1 MSCGSGMEAGKAFW
15 QEGAQHTLV
24 LQPQHHQ
31 APDGKRLGPQGV
43 SFSLSMETT
52 LSRDEICSLQG
63 WGGRKRPAIHPL
75 SSQSASVL
83 MVPQQTP
90 ASQRQLCTRCCP
102 EKKKTHGNYRLT
114 IPPGGGDSESIGAV
128 VAQLRRRSGAAGGQP
143 LCTGHCRPPQTSAIH
158 TEPSSG
164 PLEVNEKTL
173 RDVSGFGAEPSV
185 CKSSSTS
192 SAAP

>member
-43 SFSLSMETT
+43 SFSLSMERT
-52 LSRDEICSLQG
+52 LSRDEIHSLQG
-63 WGGRKRPAIHPL
+63 GGGKEMPRHPPL

-83 MVPQQTP
+83 MVPEQAP

-102 EKKKTHGNYRLT
+102 EKKTST
-114 IPPGGGDSESIGAV
+114 AI
-128 VAQLRRRSGAAGGQP
+128 
-143 LCTGHCRPPQTSAIH
+143 TG
-158 TEPSSG
+158 
-164 PLEVNEKTL
+164 
-173 RDVSGFGAEPSV
+173 
-185 CKSSSTS
+185 
-192 SAAP
+192 

>member
-43 SFSLSMETT
+43 SFSLSMERT
-52 LSRDEICSLQG
+52 LSRDEIHSLQG
-63 WGGRKRPAIHPL
+63 GGKEMPRHPPL

-83 MVPQQTP
+83 MVPEQAP

-102 EKKKTHGNYRLT
+102 EKKTST
-114 IPPGGGDSESIGAV
+114 AI
-128 VAQLRRRSGAAGGQP
+128 
-143 LCTGHCRPPQTSAIH
+143 TG
-158 TEPSSG
+158 
-164 PLEVNEKTL
+164 
-173 RDVSGFGAEPSV
+173 
-185 CKSSSTS
+185 
-192 SAAP
+192 